1 VRVSTSDQETV
12 LVIGASGR
20 HGGTGARVVERLQAA
35 GRVVRALV
43 RSDDDRAERLRQ
55 SGVQTL
61 VGDLH
66 DRRTLLPA
74 LDGADSVYVAYPVAA
89 GIVDALMNVA
99 SVIRE
104 QGSSPHVVI
113 MGSGAAD
120 PNSPSGI
127 ARAHA
132 LSEELLLQLGVNIT
146 AVRGSAFFYENVLGF
161 HADAIRETGVFAN
174 SYGASR
180 PAWISGTD
188 VADLCAA
195 ALLDPQS
202 HADTPIVYPPGHEL
216 LSQQQIADIVSEE
229 TGREVRYQHISAAD
243 WSRQLEAASGG
254 LPNHAMIEHITT
266 NAAMCE
272 NDTTILRKDIDP
284 SALEAASGRPPLT
297 FRNFVRQH
305 RAAFGAVT
313 AKAGAAPLNDTSPL
327 VRARKSSSPG
337 EGRNR

>member
-1 VRVSTSDQETV
+1 MTVSDSDQEVV
-12 LVIGASGR
+12 LVIGATGR

-35 GRVVRALV
+35 GRAVRALV
-43 RSDDDRAERLRQ
+43 RSDDERAERLRQ

-74 LDGADSVYVAYPVAA
+74 LDGADSVYIAYPVAA

-113 MGSGAAD
+113 MASGAAD

-127 ARAHA
+127 ARAHD
-132 LSEELLLQLGVNIT
+132 LSEELLLQLGVNFT
-146 AVRGSAFFYENVLGF
+146 AIRGSAFFYENILML
-161 HADAIRETGVFAN
+161 HADSIREAGVIAN
-174 SYGASR
+174 SYGDAR

-202 HADTPIVYPPGHEL
+202 HANTPIVYPPGHEL
-216 LSQQQIADIVSEE
+216 LSHQEIADIVSEE
-229 TGREVRYQHISAAD
+229 TGREVRYQHITAD
-243 WSRQLEAASGG
+243 EWSRQLQAHSGG
-254 LPNHAMIEHITT
+254 VPNHAMIEHITT
-266 NAAMCE
+266 QAAMCE
-272 NDTTILRKDIDP
+272 NNTTILRKDIDS

-313 AKAGAAPLNDTSPL
+313 EK
-327 VRARKSSSPG
+327 V
-337 EGRNR
+337 

>member
-1 VRVSTSDQETV
+1 VSNSDQETV
-12 LVIGASGR
+12 LVIGATGR

-35 GRVVRALV
+35 GRLVRALV
-43 RSDDDRAERLRQ
+43 RSDDERAERLRQ

-74 LDGADSVYVAYPVAA
+74 LDGVDSVYVAYPVAA
-89 GIVDALMNVA
+89 GIVDALANVA

-104 QGSSPHVVI
+104 LGTSPHVVI
-113 MGSGAAD
+113 MASGAAD

-132 LSEELLLQLGVNIT
+132 LSEELLLQLGVNFT
-146 AVRGSAFFYENVLGF
+146 AVRGSAFFYENVLVL
-161 HADAIRETGVFAN
+161 HAYAIRQIGVFAN
-174 SYGASR
+174 SFGESR

-188 VADLCAA
+188 VADLCAS

-216 LSQQQIADIVSEE
+216 LSQQEIADIVSEE
-229 TGREVRYQHISAAD
+229 TGREVRYQHITAD
-243 WSRQLEAASGG
+243 EWSRQLQAASGG
-254 LPNHAMIEHITT
+254 LPNHSMIEHITT

-313 AKAGAAPLNDTSPL
+313 ANA
-327 VRARKSSSPG
+327 
-337 EGRNR
+337 

>member
-1 VRVSTSDQETV
+1 VTVSNSDQQTV
-12 LVIGASGR
+12 LVMGATGR

-35 GRVVRALV
+35 GHGVRALV
-43 RSDDDRAERLRQ
+43 RSDDERAERLRQ

-74 LDGADSVYVAYPVAA
+74 LEGAGSVYVAYPVAA
-89 GIVDALMNVA
+89 GIVDALANVA
-99 SVIRE
+99 SVIHE
-104 QGSSPHVVI
+104 LGSSPYVVI

-132 LSEELLLQLGVNIT
+132 LSEELLLQLGVNFT

-161 HADAIRETGVFAN
+161 HADSIREAGVFAN
-174 SYGASR
+174 SFGDAR

-188 VADLCAA
+188 VADLCAS

-202 HADTPIVYPPGHEL
+202 HADNPFVYPPGHEL
-216 LSQQQIADIVSEE
+216 LSHQEIADIVSEE
-229 TGREVRYQHISAAD
+229 TGREVRYQHITAD
-243 WSRQLEAASGG
+243 EWSRQLQAHSGG
-254 LPNHAMIEHITT
+254 LPNHAMIQHITT
-266 NAAMCE
+266 MAAMCE
-272 NDTTILRKDIDP
+272 NDTTILRKDTDP
-284 SALEAASGRPPLT
+284 SALAAASGRPPLT

-313 AKAGAAPLNDTSPL
+313 AK
-327 VRARKSSSPG
+327 V
-337 EGRNR
+337 

>member
-1 VRVSTSDQETV
+1 VSNSDQETV
-12 LVIGASGR
+12 LVIGATGR

-35 GRVVRALV
+35 GRLVRALV
-43 RSDDDRAERLRQ
+43 RSDDERAERLRQ

-74 LDGADSVYVAYPVAA
+74 LDGVDSVYVAYPVAA
-89 GIVDALMNVA
+89 GIVDALANVA

-104 QGSSPHVVI
+104 LGTSPHVVI
-113 MGSGAAD
+113 MASGAAD

-132 LSEELLLQLGVNIT
+132 LSEELLLQLGVNFT
-146 AVRGSAFFYENVLGF
+146 AVRGSAFFYENILRM
-161 HADAIRETGVFAN
+161 HAYAIRQIGVFAN
-174 SYGASR
+174 SFGVSR

-188 VADLCAA
+188 VADLCAS

-216 LSQQQIADIVSEE
+216 LSQQVIADIVSEE
-229 TGREVRYQHISAAD
+229 TGREVRYQHITAD
-243 WSRQLEAASGG
+243 EWSRQLQAHSGG
-254 LPNHAMIEHITT
+254 LPNHAMITHITT
-266 NAAMCE
+266 QATMCA
-272 NDTTILRKDIDP
+272 NNTTILRKDTDP
-284 SALEAASGRPPLT
+284 SALAAASGRPPLT

-305 RAAFGAVT
+305 RSAFGAAT
-313 AKAGAAPLNDTSPL
+313 AN
-327 VRARKSSSPG
+327 V
-337 EGRNR
+337 